1 MLQPVDNFFLSETTY
16 LNRRLNL
23 LSPVLSRLLSLLL
36 LGAMLLILLL
46 YGSNSAVERAAMGKT
61 YNEVA
66 NVPVRPV
73 GVVLGTTNMVYGR
86 PNLFYT
92 ARIDAAAELFHAGKV
107 THLIVSGDNS
117 SKYYDEPTQMKAD
130 LMEKGVPEDK
140 ITPDFAGLRTLDS
153 MVRAGVVFG
162 QQRFTVVSQCFQA
175 ERGIYLAN
183 HHDLDAIAFCARD
196 VQGLGGQRT
205 YLREYLARFKAVLDV
220 WVLRTQPRHLGEQ
233 VEIPS

>member
-1 MLQPVDNFFLSETTY
+1 
-16 LNRRLNL
+16 
-23 LSPVLSRLLSLLL
+23 
-36 LGAMLLILLL
+36 MLLILIL
-46 YGSNSAVERAAMGKT
+46 YGSNAAVERAARGKT
-61 YNEVA
+61 YDKVSDI
-66 NVPVRPV
+66 PMRSV

-107 THLIVSGDNS
+107 AHLIVSGDNS

-130 LMEKGVPEDK
+130 LMEKGIPEDN

-153 MVRAGVVFG
+153 VVRAGAVFG
-162 QQRFTVVSQCFQA
+162 QQRFTIVSQCFQS

-183 HHDLDAIAFCARD
+183 HHKLDAIAFCAAD
-196 VQGLGGQRT
+196 VHGLGGQRT

-220 WVLRTQPRHLGEQ
+220 WVLRTQPKHLGEQ
-233 VEIPS
+233 VEIAP